1 MIRVLS
7 MYPPFLTSMLRIY
20 SGYTHILERNS
31 RSSSPRKLIFILP
44 SLTYLVLILASSTPE
59 TREHTKLL
67 DRLSEPSSKLI
78 LPKKK
83 YHLSRTTPVSSVSE
97 FTVSHSATLSF
108 ARRLHALI
116 LHLRTQLGS
125 KLSQLWSNSQLLS
138 TEYHTLHTTMGP
150 SVLEPERGI
159 SNVYGTGIA

>member
-44 SLTYLVLILASSTPE
+44 SLTYMVLILASLTPE

-78 LPKKK
+78 HHISHP
-83 YHLSRTTPVSSVSE
+83 SEEEISSE
-97 FTVSHSATLSF
+97 PN
-108 ARRLHALI
+108 
-116 LHLRTQLGS
+116 
-125 KLSQLWSNSQLLS
+125 NSCFIC
-138 TEYHTLHTTMGP
+138 
-150 SVLEPERGI
+150 V
-159 SNVYGTGIA
+159 